1 MSQPDLDPWRDAVLA
16 AELLGVD
23 PAGLGGIRARARAG
37 PVREAWLKLV
47 TGLMPEASNIRRV
60 AASPDEESLVGGL
73 DFSATLATGRP
84 VMRSGLL
91 ASVNGGMLV
100 LSMAERTTLDCA
112 ALIASALDRGA
123 VRVERAGFSGDL
135 EARFILIALDE
146 GIDDDE
152 ILPPILADRLGLT
165 IALEGVSHRA
175 LGSCRVDHALIAA
188 ARARLA
194 EVTVGDD
201 MLQALVGLALAG
213 GWDSARGARFML
225 RVARAAA
232 ALRGALAVEVED
244 AATAGRLVLGAE
256 RLAAAREASRQAPP
270 AEPPPDDPASAEASP
285 APQPDAPPSDETKQG
300 ADALNDLVLEAAV
313 ASLPDGVLDQLFDR
327 QAAAR
332 SGTNAGGAGATVK
345 DGRRGRPLAPLARP
359 NGSQARLDLLATLR
373 TAAPWQRL
381 RERQPGDS
389 VRVRAADFR
398 YKRHAERRGVTA
410 IFAVDASGSAA
421 VARLA
426 EAKGAVQMLLADC
439 YVRRDEV
446 ALIAY
451 RKADAEILLEPTR
464 SLVRAKRALSGL
476 PGGGGTPLAAGILA
490 AAKLARALERRGR
503 DAISIF
509 LTDGRAN
516 VALDGAGGRERAMA
530 DVRETAR
537 RFRAMG
543 LGGIVIDT
551 GARPQSSVAELA
563 SELGAEYVVLPRGGA
578 GRISAALSERMRS

>member
-1 MSQPDLDPWRDAVLA
+1 MNQPALDPWRDAVLA

-47 TGLMPEASNIRRV
+47 TSLMPEASNIRRV

-175 LGSCRVDHALIAA
+175 LGSCRLDHASIAA
-188 ARARLA
+188 ARARLP

-201 MLQALVGLALAG
+201 MLRALVGLALTG

-256 RLAAAREASRQAPP
+256 RLAAASEASRQSPP

-285 APQPDAPPSDETKQG
+285 APQPDTPPSDETKQG

-313 ASLPDGVLDQLFDR
+313 ASLPDGVLDQLFER

-332 SGTNAGGAGATVK
+332 SGTSAGGAGATVK
-345 DGRRGRPLAPLARP
+345 GGSRGRPLAPLARP
-359 NGSQARLDLLATLR
+359 NGNQARLDLLATLR

-389 VRVRAADFR
+389 VRIRAADFR

-490 AAKLARALERRGR
+490 AAKLARGLERRGR

-530 DVRETAR
+530 DVRDTAR

-563 SELGAEYVVLPRGGA
+563 NELGAEYVVLPRGGA